1 MQPDDITKPLIRN
14 FCIVAHI
21 DHGKSTLADRFLE
34 ITGTIEPR
42 EFRDQ
47 VLDDMDLERERGIT
61 IKSHPVQMRYRTR
74 AGRDCLLHL
83 IDTPGHVDFS
93 YEVSRSLAAC
103 EGAILLVDAAQG
115 IQAQTV
121 ANFYLALEAGL
132 EIIPVLNKTDL
143 PNADPDR
150 CLGQLQ
156 SLAGFTE
163 DEVFR
168 ISAKDGSG
176 ARELLEAVIGRVP
189 PPGGDREAALRAL
202 IFDSVY
208 NPFRGVIVYVRVLD
222 GRLAAGEKVL
232 LMNKGRDYEVQ
243 EVGVFRPGMEPAREL
258 GAGEVGYII
267 ANIKDPAEILIGDTL
282 TSTLRPCPEPL
293 PGFRELQPLVFS
305 GLYPVN
311 SADYQDLKAAL
322 EKLHLN
328 DPSFIYQ
335 PESSQ
340 ALGFGYRCG
349 FLGLLHMDIITER
362 LRREYDLGL
371 VATTPSVVYRVTTT
385 AGKEL
390 VIDNPV
396 LLPEKNSIREIR
408 EPFIRAWI
416 ITPNEEIGTIMQIAQ
431 ERRGECTATESLGS
445 NSVILT
451 FDLPLNEVVIDF
463 YDLIKSVTHGYGSL
477 DYEYTGYR
485 PSRLVKLEILLNG
498 EPVDAFSSLVHPEK
512 ARARGLKMVERLK
525 EVIPRHLFKIA
536 VQAAA
541 DGKVIA
547 RETIRP
553 FRKDVTAKLYG
564 GDRTRKDKLLK
575 KQKAGKKKMKMVGQ
589 IQVPQSAFI
598 EVLKLG

>member
-1 MQPDDITKPLIRN
+1 MNSQETIIRN
-14 FCIVAHI
+14 FCIIAHI

-34 ITGTIEPR
+34 ITGTIAPR
-42 EFRDQ
+42 DFRDQ

-74 AGRDCLLHL
+74 TGEDCLLHL

-93 YEVSRSLAAC
+93 YEVSRSLSAC

-121 ANFYLALEAGL
+121 ANFYLALEQGL

-143 PNADPDR
+143 PNADPAR
-150 CLGQLQ
+150 CLGQLH

-163 DEVFR
+163 EEVFQ
-168 ISAKDGSG
+168 ISAKDGRGVSD
-176 ARELLEAVIGRVP
+176 LLEEVVRRVP
-189 PPGGDREAALRAL
+189 PPKGERGAELRGL
-202 IFDSVY
+202 IFDSIY
-208 NPFRGVIVYVRVLD
+208 NPFRGVIVYVRLFE
-222 GRLAAGEKVL
+222 GRLAAGEKIL
-232 LMNKGRDYEVQ
+232 LMNKGREYEVQ
-243 EVGVFRPGMEPAREL
+243 EVGVFRPGMKTGREL

-282 TSTLRPCPEPL
+282 TSSARPCRNPL
-293 PGFRELQPLVFS
+293 PGFKELQPLVFS

-311 SADYQDLKAAL
+311 SADYEDLKAAL
-322 EKLHLN
+322 DKLHLN
-328 DPSFIYQ
+328 DPSFVYQ

-349 FLGLLHMDIITER
+349 FLGLLHMDIINER

-385 AGKEL
+385 DGREL

-408 EPFIRAWI
+408 EPFIRSWI
-416 ITPNEEIGTIMQIAQ
+416 ITPNEHIGTIMQIAQ
-431 ERRGECTATESLGS
+431 DRRGECVATESLGE

-451 FDLPLNEVVIDF
+451 FELPLNEVVIDF

-485 PSRLVKLEILLNG
+485 PSDLVRLEILLNG
-498 EPVDAFSSLVHPEK
+498 DPVDAFSSLVHREK
-512 ARARGLKMVERLK
+512 ARPRGLKMVERLK

-547 RETIRP
+547 RETINP

>member
-1 MQPDDITKPLIRN
+1 MSNSETIIRN
-14 FCIVAHI
+14 FCIIAHI

-34 ITGTIEPR
+34 ITGTIKPR
-42 EFRDQ
+42 DFRDQ

-74 AGRDCLLHL
+74 AGEDCLLHL

-93 YEVSRSLAAC
+93 YEVSRSLSAC

-121 ANFYLALEAGL
+121 ANFYLALEQGL
-132 EIIPVLNKTDL
+132 EIIPVLNKIDL
-143 PNADPDR
+143 PNADVAR
-150 CLGQLQ
+150 CLGQL
-156 SLAGFTE
+156 SALAGFTE

-168 ISAKDGSG
+168 ISAKDGRG
-176 ARELLEAVIGRVP
+176 AADLLEEVVRRVP
-189 PPGGDREAALRAL
+189 PPKGERGAELRGL
-202 IFDSVY
+202 VFDSIY
-208 NPFRGVIVYVRVLD
+208 NPFRGVIIYVRFFD

-232 LMNKGRDYEVQ
+232 LMNKGREYEVQ

-267 ANIKDPAEILIGDTL
+267 ANIKDPAEVLIGDTL
-282 TSTLRPCPEPL
+282 TAAARPCPEPL
-293 PGFRELQPLVFS
+293 PGFKELQPLVFS

-311 SADYQDLKAAL
+311 SADYEDLKAAL

-328 DPSFIYQ
+328 DPSFVYQ

-349 FLGLLHMDIITER
+349 FLGLLHMDIINER

-371 VATTPSVVYRVTTT
+371 VATTPSVVYRVT
-385 AGKEL
+385 AADGKEL

-396 LLPEKNSIREIR
+396 LLPDRSSIREIR

-416 ITPNEEIGTIMQIAQ
+416 ITPNEHIGTIMQIAQ
-431 ERRGECTATESLGS
+431 DRRGECVATESLGE

-485 PSRLVKLEILLNG
+485 PSDLVRLEILLNG
-498 EPVDAFSSLVHPEK
+498 EPVDAFSSLVHREK
-512 ARARGLKMVERLK
+512 ARPRGLKMVERLK

-547 RETIRP
+547 RETINP

-598 EVLKLG
+598 DVLKLG

>member
-1 MQPDDITKPLIRN
+1 MESGNKSPIIRN

-42 EFRDQ
+42 DFRDQ

-61 IKSHPVQMRYRTR
+61 IKSHPVQMCYRTR
-74 AGRDCLLHL
+74 SGQECLLHL

-93 YEVSRSLAAC
+93 YEVSRSLSAC

-121 ANFYLALEAGL
+121 ANFYLALEQGL
-132 EIIPVLNKTDL
+132 EIIPVLNKIDL
-143 PNADPDR
+143 PNADTAR

-156 SLAGFTE
+156 ALAGFTE
-163 DEVFR
+163 DEVFQ

-176 ARELLEAVIGRVP
+176 AAVLLEEVIRRVP
-189 PPGGDREAALRAL
+189 PPEGNRDGELRSL
-202 IFDSVY
+202 IFDSIY
-208 NPFRGVIVYVRVLD
+208 NPFRGVIVYVRIFD
-222 GRLAAGEKVL
+222 GQLIAGEKVL
-232 LMNKGRDYEVQ
+232 LMNGDREYEVQ
-243 EVGVFRPGMEPAREL
+243 EVGVFRPAMEKRDRL
-258 GAGEVGYII
+258 VAGEVGYII
-267 ANIKDPAEILIGDTL
+267 ANIKDPSEVLIGDTL
-282 TSTLRPCPEPL
+282 TSALRPCRDPL
-293 PGFRELQPLVFS
+293 PGFKELQPLVFS

-328 DPSFIYQ
+328 DPSFVYQ

-349 FLGLLHMDIITER
+349 FLGLLHMDIINER

-385 AGKEL
+385 DGEEL
-390 VIDNPV
+390 SIDNPV
-396 LLPEKNSIREIR
+396 LLPESNSIREIR

-416 ITPNEEIGTIMQIAQ
+416 ITPNDHIGAIMQISQ
-431 ERRGECTATESLGS
+431 DRRGECIATESLGER
-445 NSVILT
+445 SVILT

-485 PSRLVKLEILLNG
+485 PGSLVRLEILLNG
-498 EPVDAFSSLVHPEK
+498 EPVDAFSSLVHREK

-536 VQAAA
+536 VQASA

-547 RETIRP
+547 RETIKP

>member
-1 MQPDDITKPLIRN
+1 MNDNKTIIRN

-34 ITGTIEPR
+34 ITGTIAPR
-42 EFRDQ
+42 DFRDQ

-74 AGRDCLLHL
+74 SGRDCLLHL

-93 YEVSRSLAAC
+93 YEVSRSLSAC

-121 ANFYLALEAGL
+121 ANFYLALEQGL
-132 EIIPVLNKTDL
+132 EIIPVLNKIDL
-143 PNADPDR
+143 PNADPAR
-150 CLGQLQ
+150 CLGQLR

-163 DEVFR
+163 EEVFS

-176 ARELLEAVIGRVP
+176 TGELLEEVIRRVDP
-189 PPGGDREAALRAL
+189 PEGSRAGELRAL
-202 IFDSVY
+202 IFDSIY
-208 NPFRGVIVYVRVLD
+208 NPFRGVIVYVRIFD
-222 GRLAAGEKVL
+222 GELKAGEKVF
-232 LMNKGRDYEVQ
+232 LMNSGREYEVQ
-243 EVGVFRPGMEPAREL
+243 EVGIFRPGMEKREVL
-258 GAGEVGYII
+258 AAGEVGYII
-267 ANIKDPAEILIGDTL
+267 ANIKDPSEVLIGDTL
-282 TSTLRPCPEPL
+282 TSSARPCPEPL
-293 PGFRELQPLVFS
+293 PGFKELRPLVFS

-328 DPSFIYQ
+328 DPSFVYQ

-349 FLGLLHMDIITER
+349 FLGLLHMDIINER

-371 VATTPSVVYRVTTT
+371 VATTPSVVYRVTT
-385 AGKEL
+385 ADGEEL
-390 VIDNPV
+390 TLDNPV

-408 EPFIRAWI
+408 EPFIRARI
-416 ITPNEEIGTIMQIAQ
+416 ITPNEQIGAIMQIAQ
-431 ERRGECTATESLGS
+431 DRRGECISTESLGE

-485 PSRLVKLEILLNG
+485 PSSLVKLEILLNG
-498 EPVDAFSSLVHPEK
+498 EPVDAFSSLVHREK
-512 ARARGLKMVERLK
+512 ARTRGLKMVERLK
-525 EVIPRHLFKIA
+525 EVIPRHMFKIA

-589 IQVPQSAFI
+589 VQVPQSAFI

>member
-1 MQPDDITKPLIRN
+1 MKNSKPIIRN

-34 ITGTIEPR
+34 LTGTIAPR

-61 IKSHPVQMRYRTR
+61 IKSHPVQMHYRTR
-74 AGRDCLLHL
+74 SGQECILHL

-93 YEVSRSLAAC
+93 YEVSRSLSAC
-103 EGAILLVDAAQG
+103 EGAILLVDSAQG

-121 ANFYLALEAGL
+121 ANFYLALDEGL
-132 EIIPVLNKTDL
+132 EIIPVLNKLDL
-143 PNADPDR
+143 PNSDPPR
-150 CLGQLQ
+150 CLRQLHA
-156 SLAGFTE
+156 LAGFTE
-163 DEVFR
+163 DEVFQ
-168 ISAKDGSG
+168 ISAKEGSG
-176 ARELLEAVIGRVP
+176 IEDLLEEVVRRVP
-189 PPGGDREAALRAL
+189 PPEGERDGELRAL

-208 NPFRGVIVYVRVLD
+208 NPFRGVIIYVRIVD
-222 GRLAAGEKVL
+222 GQLTVGEKMVL
-232 LMNKGRDYEVQ
+232 LNSDLEYEVQ
-243 EVGVFRPGMEPAREL
+243 ELGVFEPAMEKRKVL
-258 GAGEVGYII
+258 AAGDVGYVI
-267 ANIKDPAEILIGDTL
+267 ANIKDPAEVLIGDTL
-282 TSTLRPCPEPL
+282 TSSLHPCSEPL
-293 PGFRELQPLVFS
+293 PGFKKLQPLVFS

-311 SADYQDLKAAL
+311 SADYQDLQAAL

-349 FLGLLHMDIITER
+349 FLGLLHMDIINER

-371 VATTPSVVYRVTTT
+371 VATTPSVVYQVTTNE
-385 AGKEL
+385 GKEL
-390 VIDNPV
+390 SIDNPV
-396 LLPEKNSIREIR
+396 MLPDKNTIREIR

-416 ITPNEEIGTIMQIAQ
+416 ITPNDHIGAIMQITQ
-431 ERRGECTATESLGS
+431 DRRGECTATESLGEK
-445 NSVILT
+445 SVILT
-451 FDLPLNEVVIDF
+451 FSLPLNEVVIDF
-463 YDLIKSVTHGYGSL
+463 YDLIKSATHGYGSL
-477 DYEYTGYR
+477 DYEYTGYHAAD
-485 PSRLVKLEILLNG
+485 LVRLEILLNG
-498 EPVDAFSSLVHPEK
+498 EPVDAFSSLVHREK

-525 EVIPRHLFKIA
+525 DVIPRQLFKIA
-536 VQAAA
+536 VQASA

-547 RETIRP
+547 RETINP

-564 GDRTRKDKLLK
+564 GDRSRKDKLLK

-598 EVLKLG
+598 DVLKLG

>member
-1 MQPDDITKPLIRN
+1 MNNSEPIIRN

-34 ITGTIEPR
+34 ITETIEPR
-42 EFRDQ
+42 DFRDQ

-74 AGRDCLLHL
+74 SGEECLLHL

-93 YEVSRSLAAC
+93 YEVSRSLSAC

-121 ANFYLALEAGL
+121 ANFYLALEQGL
-132 EIIPVLNKTDL
+132 EIIPVLNKIDL
-143 PNADPDR
+143 PNADPAR

-156 SLAGFTE
+156 ALAGFTE

-176 ARELLEAVIGRVP
+176 AAVLLEEVIRRVP
-189 PPGGDREAALRAL
+189 PPEGKRDGELRSL
-202 IFDSVY
+202 IFDSIY
-208 NPFRGVIVYVRVLD
+208 NPFRGVIVYVRIFD
-222 GRLAAGEKVL
+222 GQLIAGEKVL
-232 LMNKGRDYEVQ
+232 LMNGGREYEVQ
-243 EVGVFRPGMEPAREL
+243 EVGVFRPAMEKRDRL
-258 GAGEVGYII
+258 VAGEVGYII
-267 ANIKDPAEILIGDTL
+267 ANIKDPSEVLIGDTL
-282 TSTLRPCPEPL
+282 TSALRPCRDSL
-293 PGFRELQPLVFS
+293 PGFKELQPLVFS

-349 FLGLLHMDIITER
+349 FLGLLHMDIINER

-385 AGKEL
+385 DGEEL
-390 VIDNPV
+390 TIDNPV
-396 LLPEKNSIREIR
+396 LLPENNSIREIR

-416 ITPNEEIGTIMQIAQ
+416 ITPNDHIGAIMQIAQ
-431 ERRGECTATESLGS
+431 DRRGECIATESLGER
-445 NSVILT
+445 SVILT

-485 PSRLVKLEILLNG
+485 PGSLVRLEILLNG
-498 EPVDAFSSLVHPEK
+498 EPVDAFSSLVHREK

-536 VQAAA
+536 VQASA

-547 RETIRP
+547 RETINP

>member
-1 MQPDDITKPLIRN
+1 MEPKNKAPVIRN

-34 ITGTIEPR
+34 ITGTIAPR
-42 EFRDQ
+42 DFRDQ

-61 IKSHPVQMRYRTR
+61 IKSHPVQMRYRNR
-74 AGRDCLLHL
+74 SGQDCLLHL

-93 YEVSRSLAAC
+93 YEVSRSLSAC

-121 ANFYLALEAGL
+121 ANFYLALEQGL
-132 EIIPVLNKTDL
+132 EIIPVLNKIDL
-143 PNADPDR
+143 PNADPVR

-163 DEVFR
+163 DEVFS
-168 ISAKDGSG
+168 ISAKEGNG
-176 ARELLEAVIGRVP
+176 AEALLEEVIKRVHP
-189 PPGGDREAALRAL
+189 PEGSRAGDLRAL
-202 IFDSVY
+202 IFDSIY
-208 NPFRGVIVYVRVLD
+208 NPFRGVIVYVRIFD
-222 GRLAAGEKVL
+222 GELAAGEKVL
-232 LMNKGRDYEVQ
+232 LMNSGREYEVQ
-243 EVGVFRPGMEPAREL
+243 EVGVFRPGMEKREVL
-258 GAGEVGYII
+258 GAGEVGYVI
-267 ANIKDPAEILIGDTL
+267 ANIKDPSEVLIGDTL
-282 TSTLRPCPEPL
+282 TSAVRPCPESL
-293 PGFRELQPLVFS
+293 PGFKELQPLVFS

-349 FLGLLHMDIITER
+349 FLGLLHMDIINER

-371 VATTPSVVYRVTTT
+371 VSTTPSVVYRVTTT
-385 AGKEL
+385 DGEEL
-390 VIDNPV
+390 TIDNPV

-416 ITPNEEIGTIMQIAQ
+416 ITPNEHIGAIMQIAQ
-431 ERRGECTATESLGS
+431 DRRGECVATESLGE
-445 NSVILT
+445 NTVILT
-451 FDLPLNEVVIDF
+451 FNLPLNEVVIDF

-477 DYEYTGYR
+477 DYEYTGYS
-485 PSRLVKLEILLNG
+485 PADLVKLEILLNG
-498 EPVDAFSSLVHPEK
+498 EPVDAFSSLVHQEK
-512 ARARGLKMVERLK
+512 ARTRGLKMVERLK
-525 EVIPRHLFKIA
+525 EVIPRHMFKIA

-553 FRKDVTAKLYG
+553 FRKDVTAGLYG

-589 IQVPQSAFI
+589 VQVPQSAFI